1 MYTVHVHIRG
11 SLICLQEE
19 HRQILLLPFSSVFKI
34 FFFLQRIVVL
44 HRILHRII
52 VLCPWRASGPQLP
65 MWETKAFLWEVQLR
79 YSDSPL
85 RREKEEE
92 ELNTGEGGRW
102 ILGNRHPQRF
112 KATIL

>member
-1 MYTVHVHIRG
+1 MCR
-11 SLICLQEE
+11 SLCMSGGQSV
-19 HRQILLLPFSSVFKI
+19 RAGGRALLPCGVHGRNQALI
-34 FFFLQRIVVL
+34 PDVAVTTPLNL
-44 HRILHRII
+44 
-52 VLCPWRASGPQLP
+52 SGPQLP